1 MSIPDL
7 FYMKKRLYCQII
19 YINKINNKSS
29 RYKTSMETKNNDEL
43 LECIYIWVLKF
54 NI

>member
-19 YINKINNKSS
+19 YVNKINNKSS
-29 RYKTSMETKNNDEL
+29 RSKTFIETKNNDEL
-43 LECIYIWVLKF
+43 LGCIYILILKF